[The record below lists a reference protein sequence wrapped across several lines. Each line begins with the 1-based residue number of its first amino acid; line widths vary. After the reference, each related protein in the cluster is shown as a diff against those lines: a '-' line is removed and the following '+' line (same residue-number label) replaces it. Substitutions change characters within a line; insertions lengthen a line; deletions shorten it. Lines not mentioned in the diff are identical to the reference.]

1 MMTVTA
7 AAVHSPG
14 RPRDKEPQMNRQPD
28 LRLKL
33 FLVACVGLVLCLAG
47 CGPGAAAPAATPTPA
62 PAATAT
68 ISPEIAAE
76 RLEIL
81 DIVWNTVN
89 ERFFDPEFNGVDWPA
104 VYDEYRPQ
112 ILAAADDR
120 SFYVLLNQMCFEL
133 GVSHIAVLPPGST
146 DIEPLL
152 SAPATAGLHLRLI
165 GGQAVITEVVEGS
178 PAACMLRVSGP
189 QRPGLREANP
199 APASAGGG
207 WPHPGTARSPQSGP
221 SS

>member
-1 MMTVTA
+1 MTVTA

-14 RPRDKEPQMNRQPD
+14 RPRVKEPQMNRQPD
-28 LRLKL
+28 LCLKL
-33 FLVACVGLVLCLAG
+33 FLVACVGLILCLAG

-62 PAATAT
+62 LAATAT

-112 ILAAADDR
+112 ILAAADNQ
-120 SFYVLLNQMCFEL
+120 SFYRLLNQMCFEL
-133 GVSHIAVLPPGST
+133 GVSHFAVLPPGTSELVPQFST
-146 DIEPLL
+146 
-152 SAPATAGLHLRLI
+152 PAAAGLDLRLI
-165 GGQAVITEVVEGS
+165 DGQAVVTEVVEGS

-189 QRPGLREANP
+189 QRPGLREVNP
-199 APASAGGG
+199 TPSNAGGG
-207 WPHPGTARSPQSGP
+207 WPRPGTARSPQSGP